1 MLVDVVFPIFAPSK
15 EWNKG
20 FEELDYDRDKTV
32 IKYGSPF
39 ISNQHKELKIKDG
52 IYYTGLNAVHWF
64 SEANLD
70 IHEPYWTGYE
80 EAHKSWNYR
89 KEHDMKFISLFEIA
103 EMYKLAVFGDVNHDS
118 YGVCDNEQQIL
129 DKWSHLEAGQQRH
142 FITMTPI
149 YKKHQSEW
157 GGWRWHKWGEY
168 IGNHEIEYEYLYDEK
183 DIEVVYVFHIY
194 TLKPESGLGSI
205 PLEEVFEG
213 KAGEM
218 FVFTC
223 QSEKER
229 CALSDMLEDPYDLI
243 GHGYNGDVFE
253 VDYSTLTVTI
263 KLKKDVDLTK
273 LYEGIQLANGEVGHE
288 ISYERKKQEEQAIV

>member
-1 MLVDVVFPIFAPSK
+1 MLADVTFPIFAPSK
-15 EWNKG
+15 EWNKA
-20 FEELDYDRDKTV
+20 FEESDYNRDETV
-32 IKYGSPF
+32 KKFGSPF
-39 ISNQHKELKIKDG
+39 ISNQHEGFKIREG
-52 IYYTGLNAVHWF
+52 IYYTGLNAEHWF

-70 IHEPYWTGYE
+70 IHSPYGIGYE
-80 EAHKSWNYR
+80 EAHKAWNYR
-89 KEHDMKFISLFEIA
+89 KERDMKFISLFEIA
-103 EMYKLAVFGDVNHDS
+103 EMYKLALYGDSRHVS

-129 DKWSHLEAGQQRH
+129 DKWSHLEKGTQGH

-149 YKKHQSEW
+149 YKKHQPEW

-194 TLKPESGLGSI
+194 TLKPNSPLGTMPI
-205 PLEEVFEG
+205 EEIFDG
-213 KAGEM
+213 KAGEE
-218 FVFTC
+218 FVFSC
-223 QSEKER
+223 KSEEER
-229 CALSDMLEDPYDLI
+229 LALADMLEDPYDLI

-273 LYEGIQLANGEVGHE
+273 LYEGIQLANGDVGHE
-288 ISYERKKQEEQAIV
+288 IAYERKGQVA